1 MSFADAQ
8 PTRSPGVRDVSYA
21 PKWPTLLTGCLSP
34 ALPAKGRPV
43 LSRVH
48 GGTWVMGSKN
58 EPVISLILHV
68 PSGIGYA
75 CAQLSAVAK
84 NSLAKNS
91 LAGASCR
98 AEAVLSGFEIT
109 STAMGR
115 SVIRRSH
122 RRVGWRPS
130 GRITRLEHRT
140 LRKRILEPLVMRQD
154 RPPAEVAFLTASPL
168 A

>member
-1 MSFADAQ
+1 M
-8 PTRSPGVRDVSYA
+8 
-21 PKWPTLLTGCLSP
+21 
-34 ALPAKGRPV
+34 

-58 EPVISLILHV
+58 EPVIPLILHV

-84 NSLAKNS
+84 NSLA
-91 LAGASCR
+91 GAPCR